1 MEPGLH
7 GERQRRDI
15 EALVVAV
22 EAEDIASAVNARE
35 NSPNP

>member
-1 MEPGLH
+1 VSAS
-7 GERQRRDI
+7 DSTSD
-15 EALVVAV
+15 ALVVAV